1 MIDLPKD
8 VLRSPLASQLIRGN
22 VLRTKIIFP
31 QGPRFKR
38 LILLNNNFSEDDIYY
53 IHTTSQVGIYK
64 INKNHPAFKDNFIY
78 LQKGQTRFNS
88 NENMVINCR
97 EVYEIKKE
105 KLLENYKNKILNF
118 LGIMPKKIMTEID
131 TIISVSRLISP
142 KIKTHIILNHT

>member
-8 VLRSPLASQLIRGN
+8 ALRSPLASQLIRGN

-53 IHTTSQVGIYK
+53 IYTTSQIDIYK
-64 INKNHPAFKDNFIY
+64 KYKNHPAFKDNFIY

-88 NENMVINCR
+88 NEDMIINCR
-97 EVYEIKKE
+97 EVYNIEKE
-105 KLLENYKNKILNF
+105 KLLENYKDKILNF
-118 LGIMPKKIMTEID
+118 LGIMPKEIMTEID
-131 TIISVSRLISP
+131 TIISVSRLISL